1 MSDAGALVL
10 IMTLAVLAPAL
21 TYLTGRWLAVPVV
34 VVEIL
39 LGVLVGPAVLG
50 LLQPDDL
57 IEVLSQLGLCTLIFL
72 AGYEID
78 FAAVSGPVLRRSVCA
93 WLVSLALGLGAAVLI
108 ATGGTDA
115 ALYVGVALTSTAL
128 GTVLPVLR
136 DTGGLRG
143 RLGSAVLTY
152 GAVGEFGPI
161 IAVALLLSG
170 RAPGRAALVLT
181 AFALLTA
188 GAVYL
193 ATRPKPPW
201 FAAVVARTLDTS
213 AHLPVRFVMLLL
225 AAMLAI
231 SSAFGLDVLLGA
243 FAAGVLTRLVLRD
256 ASPADRKTT
265 MSKIEGF
272 GFGFLVPLF
281 FISTGVGFDL
291 DALLGG
297 GRPLLL
303 LGLFL
308 LLFLLVRGLPVLLLA
323 PPGMPLRER
332 AGLGLYCSTALPLIV
347 AITSLGV
354 SGGALE
360 TAEAAALVGAGML
373 SVLLFPLLATRCAPG
388 GTDASPTARR
398 AATEGW

>member
-21 TYLTGRWLAVPVV
+21 TYLAGRWLAVPVV

-39 LGVLVGPAVLG
+39 LGVVVGPDVLG
-50 LLQPDDL
+50 WLRPDDL

-78 FAAVSGPVLRRSVCA
+78 FAAVSGAVLRRSVSA
-93 WLVSLALGLGAAVLI
+93 WLVSLALGLGAAVLV

-136 DTGGLRG
+136 DAGGLRG

-201 FAAVVARTLDTS
+201 FAAAVARTLDTS
-213 AHLPVRFVMLLL
+213 AHFPVRCVVLLL

-231 SSAFGLDVLLGA
+231 SRAFGLDVLLGA

-256 ASPADRKTT
+256 AAAADRKAT

-308 LLFLLVRGLPVLLLA
+308 VSFLLVRGLPVVLLA

-332 AGLGLYCSTALPLIV
+332 AGLALYCSTALPLVV

-354 SGGALE
+354 SGGRLE

-373 SVLLFPLLATRCAPG
+373 SVLVFPLLATRCVPAEADAAPG
-388 GTDASPTARR
+388 VRR
-398 AATEGW
+398 VSSGEW